1 MPPDAETRQTWTADD
16 ALALIAAPFN
26 DLLYRAHAA
35 HRRHFDP
42 NAVEIATLLSIKTG
56 GCPEDCAYCPQS
68 AHYDTGVAR
77 EALMGTAPVVAA
89 ARRARAAGARR
100 FCMGAAWRHPTDRD
114 LALVCDLV
122 RAVKAEGLET
132 CATLGMLTAAQAGM
146 LAEAGLDFYN
156 HNLDTSEGFYGE
168 IVSTRSYADRLDTLG
183 HVRDAG
189 LRVCCGGIVGMG
201 ESRADRAAMLAT
213 LASLAEPP
221 ESVPI
226 NRLIRAPGTPL
237 AEATALDPFELV
249 RTIAAARVMMPRA
262 VVRLSAGREDMS
274 EELQA
279 LCFFAGANSIFHG
292 DVLLTAKNAAAAADR
307 ALFAK
312 LGLSGLDDPA
322 P

>member
-1 MPPDAETRQTWTADD
+1 MAPDAETRQTWTADD

-26 DLLYRAHAA
+26 DLLFRAQDT

-42 NAVEIATLLSIKTG
+42 NRIEIATLLSIKTG

-68 AHYDTGVAR
+68 AHYDTGLAR
-77 EALMGTAPVVAA
+77 EGLMATGPVVAA
-89 ARRARAAGARR
+89 AKRAKAGGATR

-114 LALVCDLV
+114 LARVCELV
-122 RAVKAEGLET
+122 REVKALGLET
-132 CATLGMLTAAQAGM
+132 CATLGMLTAPQADA

-156 HNLDTSEGFYGE
+156 HNIDTSEAFYGE
-168 IVSTRSYADRLDTLG
+168 IVSTRTYADRLDTLAC
-183 HVRDAG
+183 VRDAG
-189 LRVCCGGIVGMG
+189 IRVCCGGIVGMG

-213 LASLAEPP
+213 LASLPEPP

-237 AEATALDPFELV
+237 EDAAALDSFELV

-262 VVRLSAGREDMS
+262 VVRLSAGREDMA

-292 DVLLTAKNAAAAADR
+292 DVLLTARNAAAAADR
-307 ALFAK
+307 SLFAK
-312 LGLSGLDDPA
+312 LGLSGLPNPA
-322 P
+322 S

>member
-1 MPPDAETRQTWTADD
+1 MAPDAETRQTWTADD

-26 DLLYRAHAA
+26 DLLFRAQDT

-42 NAVEIATLLSIKTG
+42 NRIEIATLLSIKTG

-68 AHYDTGVAR
+68 AHYDTGLAR
-77 EALMGTAPVVAA
+77 EGLMATGPVVAA
-89 ARRARAAGARR
+89 AKRAKAGGATR

-114 LALVCDLV
+114 LARVCELVGE
-122 RAVKAEGLET
+122 VKALGLET
-132 CATLGMLTAAQAGM
+132 CATLGMLTAPQADA

-156 HNLDTSEGFYGE
+156 HNIDTSEAFYGE
-168 IVSTRSYADRLDTLG
+168 IVSTRTYADRLDTLAC
-183 HVRDAG
+183 VRDAG
-189 LRVCCGGIVGMG
+189 IRVCCGGIVGMG

-213 LASLAEPP
+213 LASLPEPP

-237 AEATALDPFELV
+237 EDAAALDSFELV

-262 VVRLSAGREDMS
+262 VVRLSAGREDMA

-292 DVLLTAKNAAAAADR
+292 DVLLTARNAAAAADR
-307 ALFAK
+307 SLFAK
-312 LGLSGLDDPA
+312 LGLSGLPA
-322 P
+322 GGA